1 MYVPLMLGGAS
12 SVPASPDKLVK
23 HRGTVGA
30 LSQDQHAAVAAQQDL
45 LKYRTLQ
52 GEHQGV
58 GLDHLHLVRIGC
70 LHPQRHVASIALNQK
85 GLQTLHQDQGMAD
98 GVPVAATILGSFSF
112 HRTWVFL
119 RKQKELVD
127 LKDWMHFI
135 NKTKLRVSYLLG
147 QIVG

>member
-1 MYVPLMLGGAS
+1 MYVPLMLGGGAS

-70 LHPQRHVASIALNQK
+70 LHPQRHVASIALNQE
-85 GLQTLHQDQGMAD
+85 GLQTLHQDQGVAD

-112 HRTWVFL
+112 RHAF
-119 RKQKELVD
+119 
-127 LKDWMHFI
+127 F
-135 NKTKLRVSYLLG
+135 
-147 QIVG
+147 